1 MRSLKSSASQILI
14 AGATAKDA
22 RHLRRITDVI
32 TDIKSGGRYEVFK
45 SVFLL

>member
-1 MRSLKSSASQILI
+1 MQSLKGSASQILI
-14 AGATAKDA
+14 VGVTAKSVP
-22 RHLRRITDVI
+22 HLRRITDVI

>member
-1 MRSLKSSASQILI
+1 MRNLKSSASQILI
-14 AGATAKDA
+14 AVVTAKSVL
-22 RHLRRITDVI
+22 HLQPITDVI

>member
-1 MRSLKSSASQILI
+1 MRNLKGSASQILI
-14 AGATAKDA
+14 ADATVKSA

-32 TDIKSGGRYEVFK
+32 TDIKRGGRYEVFK